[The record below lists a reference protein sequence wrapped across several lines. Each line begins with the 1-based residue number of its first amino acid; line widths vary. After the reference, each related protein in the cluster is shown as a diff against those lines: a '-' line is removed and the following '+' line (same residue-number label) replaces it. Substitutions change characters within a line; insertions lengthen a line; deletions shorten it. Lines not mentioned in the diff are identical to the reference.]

1 MEFLSESKGDGN
13 GSSCCGSGGMQSG
26 WGHVAAQTA
35 TGWLSGMMDGVC
47 VLGGLP
53 AENHLYASLNKAL
66 GQNDC
71 ERCSLLLWWG
81 GGRVCWCVSCE
92 TKQQKAGQS
101 LIFRSIS
108 GENGFFSARK
118 VLGVNKMIICSLAL
132 QAGGPAGWPEQE
144 TTEMKRVWTWGTE
157 KWSLMLQ
164 MMEICLLGSEGSFWK
179 VTLVIDDDPQIPQR
193 LCRTIT
199 EDDNLMA
206 NLTEKLQERSELLS
220 VGDEA
225 KTVGFFSNQRSPW
238 DEQFMCWK
246 IPSSAQKVRQAV
258 SECWSSEMQHKAKR
272 KRGQEESRVEL
283 QWRCSDGQGRAG
295 FLPFPVSPEPCQRCL
310 IHRGGFGYLGEVD
323 CRKIQQGGDRG
334 TSQSEKN
341 SRWACSGTFLLHFI
355 S

>member
-1 MEFLSESKGDGN
+1 MTARGAAF
-13 GSSCCGSGGMQSG
+13 CC
-26 WGHVAAQTA
+26 
-35 TGWLSGMMDGVC
+35 DGVGAGC
-47 VLGGLP
+47 AGVCHVKQ
-53 AENHLYASLNKAL
+53 NSKKRVRASFSDPF
-66 GQNDC
+66 Q
-71 ERCSLLLWWG
+71 ERMDSSLQGKCWG
-81 GGRVCWCVSCE
+81 KMRWS
-92 TKQQKAGQS
+92 
-101 LIFRSIS
+101 
-108 GENGFFSARK
+108 SAAWPCRL
-118 VLGVNKMIICSLAL
+118 VVL